1 MAKRTDP
8 VCKVC
13 RREGTKLMLKGD
25 RCFTPKCAVEKRP
38 YAPGEHGN
46 SRRRRPK
53 ETDYGLQLREKQK
66 ARRVYGILERQ
77 FRRYFREAE
86 RMRGVTATNLLR
98 LLEGRLDNVVFRMGF
113 ASSRA
118 QARVLV
124 THGHFHVNGRRVD
137 IPSYSVRVGDT
148 VSIREKSRQ
157 ISTIQGAMETSLRSG
172 LPPWI
177 VRDDEAF
184 EGKILRQPTVEE
196 IAVPVNEQMI
206 VEMYSR

>member
-1 MAKRTDP
+1 MAKRIGP
-8 VCKVC
+8 VCKLC
-13 RREGTKLMLKGD
+13 RREGMKLMLKGD
-25 RCFTPKCAVEKRP
+25 RCFSASCAVEKRP

-46 SRRRRPK
+46 TRRRRPK
-53 ETDYGLQLREKQK
+53 ETNYSLQLREKQK
-66 ARRVYGILERQ
+66 ARRIYGVLERQ

-86 RMRGVTATNLLR
+86 RMRGVTGTNLLQ
-98 LLEGRLDNVVFRMGF
+98 LLERRLDNVVFRMGF

-137 IPSYSVRVGDT
+137 IPSYLVRVGDT
-148 VSIREKSRQ
+148 VTLGEKSRQ
-157 ISTIQGAMETSLRSG
+157 ISTVQGAMETSLRSG

-177 VRDDEAF
+177 VRDDATF
-184 EGKILRQPTVEE
+184 EGKMLRQPTVEE
-196 IAVPVNEQMI
+196 IAIPVKEQLI